1 MFMVGGDNYMEN
13 QMNDTLDDLG
23 LEDGNQITATILYN
37 GGEK

>member
-1 MFMVGGDNYMEN
+1 MVGGDQYKEN
-13 QMNDTLDDLG
+13 EMNVTLDDLG